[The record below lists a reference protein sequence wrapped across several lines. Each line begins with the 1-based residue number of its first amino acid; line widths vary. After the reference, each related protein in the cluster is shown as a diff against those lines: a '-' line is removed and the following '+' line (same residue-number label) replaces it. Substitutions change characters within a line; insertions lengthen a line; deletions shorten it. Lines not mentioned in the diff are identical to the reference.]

1 MHTLKGSGRMV
12 GARDLSEFAWACENL
27 LNRLLDNT
35 LTRSPAIATTLHD
48 AVAGLPQLVDALEH
62 GTPVKFDAKALMARA
77 HALAAAREG
86 AESTPTSQP
95 TVLATQVLQGGR
107 PYLDAAAATQVSA
120 PFVEDDATGP
130 EFSAVPELAALENA
144 PKSAASDA
152 AEDPFLALQDRAAAA
167 PDERA
172 G

>member
-12 GARDLSEFAWACENL
+12 GARDLGEFAWACENL

-62 GTPVKFDAKALMARA
+62 GTPLNFDAKALMARA

-86 AESTPTSQP
+86 ADGTC
-95 TVLATQVLQGGR
+95 TVLQPVMPPAATQVLQADAPILR
-107 PYLDAAAATQVSA
+107 SPRAMLPSRSTACSPTRRTAAADRKCRSRARSS
-120 PFVEDDATGP
+120 G
-130 EFSAVPELAALENA
+130 
-144 PKSAASDA
+144 
-152 AEDPFLALQDRAAAA
+152 RAAG
-167 PDERA
+167 DDRRA
-172 G
+172 GADTGATRR